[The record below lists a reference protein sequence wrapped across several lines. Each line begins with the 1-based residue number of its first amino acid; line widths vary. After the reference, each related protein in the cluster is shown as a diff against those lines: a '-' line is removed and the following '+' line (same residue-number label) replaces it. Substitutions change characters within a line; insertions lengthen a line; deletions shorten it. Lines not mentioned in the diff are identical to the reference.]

1 VSTLL
6 GVYGHPDDET
16 YLMAG
21 IAVEAVRRGDRV
33 VLVTATRGEEGSW
46 DEEHFPTAR
55 MGEIRQK
62 ELEDSLEILGLREHH
77 WLDYYDGTCAEQNL
91 FEAEGKVRAI
101 MEEVQPDQVFTF
113 GPDGA
118 TNHPDHK
125 AVSAW
130 TTVSFAAVAPK
141 GATLYYA
148 AMPQEWIEKYVP
160 LLNQFNVFPPG
171 FPIPTPDE
179 DIAIRLD
186 LEGDVWALKNKA
198 IAAHVSQTK
207 FMIDTFGNELHDAM
221 MQTEAFKVGAR
232 K

>member
-1 VSTLL
+1 MSTLL
-6 GVYGHPDDET
+6 GVFGHPDDET

-21 IAVEAVRRGDRV
+21 IAVEALRRGDRV

-46 DEEHFPTAR
+46 DEEAYPTSR
-55 MGEIRQK
+55 MGEVREQ
-62 ELEDSLEILGLREHH
+62 ELDRSLEILGVTEHH

-101 MEEVQPDQVFTF
+101 MEEVAPDQVFTF
-113 GPDGA
+113 GPDGM
-118 TNHPDHK
+118 TNHPDHR

-148 AMPQEWIEKYVP
+148 AMPQWYIDRYVP
-160 LLNQFNVFPPG
+160 HFNRFNVFPAG
-171 FPIPTPDE
+171 FPIATPAE
-179 DIAIRLD
+179 EIAIELD
-186 LEGDVWALKNKA
+186 LDGDVWKLKNDA
-198 IAAHVSQTK
+198 IAAHESQTR
-207 FMIDTFGNELHDAM
+207 FMIDTFGTELHDAM
-221 MQTEAFKVGAR
+221 MKMEAFRVGAR